1 MIRWYDYPAAL
12 LMADVLATMFFTVP
26 VFGAIIAYGVYEYGW
41 GWYCNYRLEQEEN
54 R

>member
-1 MIRWYDYPAAL
+1 MIRWYDYPAAIAFAYL
-12 LMADVLATMFFTVP
+12 IMYFFFTIP
-26 VFGAIIAYGVYEYGW
+26 VFGAIITYVVYEYGW